1 MSQTSKKGGYGSHNE
16 RFYEEY
22 EYDRKLKKRKARLV
36 SAAEEAFTHIKRMQ
50 TNEKS
55 KRTILSVLITSLI
68 CSVPKLSNSLGKSK
82 FLIFQFHSGFISRS
96 SIYQSSTKSCSKLL
110 FNVFF
115 VTSF

>member
-55 KRTILSVLITSLI
+55 KRIFLSALITSLI
-68 CSVPKLSNSLGKSK
+68 CSVPE
-82 FLIFQFHSGFISRS
+82 FLLFQFYSGFISRS
-96 SIYQSSTKSCSKLL
+96 PIYQSSTKSCSKLL